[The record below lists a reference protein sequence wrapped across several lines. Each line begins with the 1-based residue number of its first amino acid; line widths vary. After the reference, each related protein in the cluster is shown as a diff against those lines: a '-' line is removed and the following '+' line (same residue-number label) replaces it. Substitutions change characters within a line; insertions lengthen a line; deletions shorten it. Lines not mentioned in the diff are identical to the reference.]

1 MPRIEE
7 ADFLNQALKGHV
19 EAVRFCQ
26 IIFRISQTW
35 DDLIDR
41 DRPVGAGEI
50 NRMMFEALVE
60 LPENGF
66 YQQFFNELRPLI
78 RSFITDW
85 LASNELELGGE
96 DERRLAFVLRDNVGA
111 IVTQCAYLIGG
122 FSWMQQVNVE
132 VRKHVHEDSF
142 GQYISDLEAQT

>member
-1 MPRIEE
+1 MPRDNE
-7 ADFLNQALKGHV
+7 ADFLGAALQGNV
-19 EAVRFCQ
+19 EAIEFCQ

-41 DRPVGAGEI
+41 DRPVEAGEI

-66 YQQFFNELRPLI
+66 YQMFFAELRPLI
-78 RSFITDW
+78 RSYIADW
-85 LASNELELGGE
+85 MAANELELESDDG
-96 DERRLAFVLRDNVGA
+96 RRLAFVLRDNVGA

-122 FSWMQQVNVE
+122 YSWMQQVNAE

-142 GQYISDLEAQT
+142 EQYVSDLEAQT